1 MKALPA
7 KVVLERFGKTKV
19 KRANFENLW
28 QDVYDYCM
36 PRKNDITIQR
46 MQGEQKYIELL
57 DSTAMTSAEL
67 LAGTLHGFLTNPSG
81 YFFGLSTGVPEID
94 NKDAVRKWIQAVV
107 RKIHDVLNNSNFH
120 TEVHEL
126 YIDLVTAG
134 TACMYIEEDE
144 ETFVRFK
151 TLSLREVYI
160 KENSKGIV
168 HCLYRPYKMS
178 ASDLVEEHGLDKL
191 HKKVQDSFKSGKD
204 DQFECLHAV
213 YPQSQVQGNGKFDTK
228 FKFVSQYILVAEK
241 FEIESKGYREFPF
254 VVPRWSKASGEDY
267 GRGPGER
274 ALPSAKTANKMRET
288 VLKGA
293 QKAVEPP
300 LQAPDDGF
308 ITQIDT
314 RPAGISFY
322 RAGSQDMIKPVFNDT
337 RIDYGFQAIDQERV
351 QIREAFYVDQL
362 KLREGPQMTAT
373 EVSERAEQSL
383 RFLGPMIGRQTTEC
397 LEPKVERVYNILDR
411 RGELPDTPAELQG
424 VRLKIQYTSVMA
436 MSQRMSEL
444 TAIQRTLTNAAPI
457 MSAQPEVMDNL
468 DGDNGFKYIA
478 KICNLPQ
485 EFIRDVEKRDGIRQQ
500 RQEQQQ
506 QMMQAQQ
513 EALQA
518 ESVGKAAG
526 AVGQL
531 QKAGA

>member
-1 MKALPA
+1 MKALSA
-7 KVVLERFGKTKV
+7 KVVLDRFGKTRT

-28 QDVYDYCM
+28 QEIYDYCM

-46 MQGEQKYIELL
+46 TQGEQKYVELL

-81 YFFGLSTGVPEID
+81 YFFGLSTGVPELD

-107 RKIHDVLNNSNFH
+107 RKIHDVLNNSNYH

-144 ETFVRFK
+144 EYFMRFK

-168 HCLYRPYKMS
+168 NCLYRPYKCS
-178 ASDLVEEHGLDKL
+178 ASDLVEEFGIEKL

-204 DQFECLHAV
+204 DMFDCLHAV
-213 YPQSQVQGNGKFDTK
+213 YPQSKLAGEGKYDTI
-228 FKFVSQYILVAEK
+228 FKFVSQYILVNEK
-241 FEIESKGYREFPF
+241 FVIETKGYREFPF

-293 QKAVEPP
+293 QKVVDPP

-308 ITQIDT
+308 ILQVDT
-314 RPAGISFY
+314 RPAGLSFY
-322 RAGSQDMIKPVFNDT
+322 RAGSQDRIVPIFNDS
-337 RIDYGFQAIDQERV
+337 RIDYGFQAIDQERT

-373 EVSERAEQSL
+373 EVSERTEQSL

-397 LEPKVERVYNILDR
+397 LEPKVERAYNILDR
-411 RGELPDTPAELQG
+411 RGELPAPPAELKG
-424 VRLKIQYTSVMA
+424 VALKIQYTSVMA

-444 TAIQRTLTNAAPI
+444 TSIQRTLTNAAPI

-478 KICNLPQ
+478 KLCNLPQ
-485 EFIRDVEKRDGIRQQ
+485 EFIRDVEDRDKMRKQ
-500 RQEQQQ
+500 RAEAQAQA
-506 QMMQAQQ
+506 MQAEQD
-513 EALQA
+513 AMQA
-518 ESVGKAAG
+518 DSVNKAAG